1 MIAKP
6 KGQNGLFNSQGE
18 VDEPGPREY
27 LRTGG
32 ERGQTVDE
40 RDKRKP
46 NVKTSS
52 PSSSTDPGFLF
63 FGSDRSSSNGQT
75 VVEVKTGSD
84 PRDRSNGN
92 FLTQF
97 FSPEGTSC
105 TMKDLD
111 NPNKNDLESGKVDQ
125 FIDINCL
132 EIFQFAHKCWNLSFP
147 KKTTFFTFF
156 YF

>member
-97 FSPEGTSC
+97 FSPEGTSR

-132 EIFQFAHKCWNLSFP
+132 EIFQFAHKCWKLSFP
-147 KKTTFFTFF
+147 
-156 YF
+156 

>member
-6 KGQNGLFNSQGE
+6 KGQDGLFNSQGE

-97 FSPEGTSC
+97 FSPEGTSKQAC
-105 TMKDLD
+105 IHACKQASKQACMQASKQAC
-111 NPNKNDLESGKVDQ
+111 KQASKHACKQ
-125 FIDINCL
+125 AC
-132 EIFQFAHKCWNLSFP
+132 K
-147 KKTTFFTFF
+147 
-156 YF
+156 